1 MAIITRVGN
10 RLIREFDSE
19 TLWIEP
25 WGANSFR
32 VRATKN
38 SHVKEELDWALLPQ
52 EEQAVQISITG
63 QSATVTNGKIT
74 VVLDQYGWLTFY
86 NQKGE
91 VLLAEC
97 WRVKDGGDKTSA
109 LELSGREF
117 KPIMGGDYRITL
129 RLESSDGEKIYGL
142 GQRQEKQLNQKGCVL
157 ELAQRNSQA
166 SVPFAL
172 SSLGYGFLWNN
183 PAIGR
188 VTFGMNQTEWRAE
201 VAEQMDFWITAG
213 DSPAEIEE
221 AYANATGKVPMMP
234 DYGTGFWQCKLRYKT
249 QDHLMQVAR
258 EYKER
263 GLPISVIVC
272 DFFHWTEQGDWKFD
286 PEFWPDPDAMVKE
299 LKEMGIELM
308 VSIWPTVDVNSEN
321 FDEMI
326 ERGYLVRTERATRT
340 NINFM
345 GNETYFD
352 ATNPGAREYVWQ
364 KAKKNYYDKGIKI
377 FWLDEAEPDLMGHYD
392 YDHFRYYLGPAMKVS
407 NIYPFYYAKAFYEGM
422 EREGQKNIL
431 NLIRCAWAGSQRY
444 GALLWSG
451 DVHSTFESLR
461 RQMSAG
467 LNAGISG
474 IPWWTT
480 DIGGFTGGDP
490 KDPKFKELLVR
501 WFQFG
506 LFCPVTRL
514 HGFRLPFDFDI
525 TDAAKMFNKPFGSG
539 SDNEV
544 WSYGEEIF
552 NILKGYLF
560 ARERIRPYVTKQME
574 LAHQKGTPVIRPMFY
589 DYPGDP
595 KCWEVEDQY
604 MFGPDILVAPVLYE
618 GMKKRSVYLPKGQRW
633 TYAYS
638 QETYEGGSIVECET
652 PLHIIPVFIAAE
664 KNMKIFE

>member
-1 MAIITRVGN
+1 MAIISKDGN

-19 TLWIEP
+19 ILWIEP
-25 WGANSFR
+25 WGANSLR

-38 SHVKEELDWALLPQ
+38 AAIKEELDWALLPQ
-52 EEQAVQISITG
+52 KEHNADIKIDG
-63 QSATVTNGKIT
+63 QRATVTNGKIR
-74 VVLDQYGWLTFY
+74 VELDEFGWLTFY
-86 NQKGE
+86 NQKGK
-91 VLLAEC
+91 VLLEES

-109 LELSGREF
+109 LEIPGREF
-117 KPIMGGDYRITL
+117 KPIMGGDYRVSL
-129 RLESSDGEKIYGL
+129 RFESNDNEKIYGL
-142 GQRQEKQLNQKGCVL
+142 GQRQERQLNMKGCVL

-183 PAIGR
+183 PAVGR

-201 VAEQMDFWITAG
+201 VTDQMDIWVTVG
-213 DSPAEIEE
+213 DTPAEIEE
-221 AYANATGKVPMMP
+221 AYADATGKVPMMP
-234 DYGTGFWQCKLRYKT
+234 DYATGFWQCKLRYKT
-249 QDHLMQVAR
+249 QDQLMEVAR
-258 EYKER
+258 EHKRR
-263 GLPISVIVC
+263 GLPMSVIVS
-272 DFFHWTEQGDWKFD
+272 DFFHWTEQGEWKFD

-352 ATNPGAREYVWQ
+352 ATNPGAREYVWG
-364 KAKKNYYDKGIKI
+364 KAKQNYYDKGIKI

-407 NIYPFYYAKAFYEGM
+407 NIYPFYYAKTFYDGM
-422 EREGQKNIL
+422 EKEGQQNIL
-431 NLIRCAWAGSQRY
+431 NLIRCVWAGSQRY
-444 GALLWSG
+444 GTLLWSG
-451 DVHSTFESLR
+451 DVHSTFECLR
-461 RQMSAG
+461 RQMAAG

-480 DIGGFTGGDP
+480 DIGGFTGGNP
-490 KDPKFKELLVR
+490 EDPKFRELLVR

-514 HGFRLPFDFDI
+514 HGFRNPFDFDI

-539 SDNEV
+539 ADNEV
-544 WSYGEEIF
+544 WSYGEEIYE
-552 NILKGYLF
+552 ILKGYLF
-560 ARERIRPYVTKQME
+560 ARERLRPYVTEQMKK
-574 LAHQKGTPVIRPMFY
+574 AHEKGTPVIRPLFY
-589 DYPGDP
+589 DNPDD
-595 KCWEVEDQY
+595 KMCWEVEDQY

-618 GMKKRSVYLPKGQRW
+618 GMEKRSVYLPKGQRW
-633 TYAYS
+633 VDAYT
-638 QETYEGGSIVECET
+638 QKIYEGGNTVECAT
-652 PLHIIPVFIAAE
+652 PLDVIPVFIAE
-664 KNMKIFE
+664 GKDIKIFE

>member
-1 MAIITRVGN
+1 MAILYKSNN
-10 RLIREFDSE
+10 RLVREFDSE
-19 TLWIEP
+19 ILWVEP
-25 WGANSFR
+25 WGNNSLR

-38 SHVKEELDWALLPQ
+38 AEIKERLEWALLQPPKIN
-52 EEQAVQISITG
+52 AQIKIDG
-63 QSATVTNGKIT
+63 QRATIQNGKIT
-74 VVLDQYGWLTFY
+74 AELDQFGWLTFY

-91 VLLAEC
+91 VLLQEC

-117 KPIMGGDYRITL
+117 KPILGGDYRITL
-129 RLESSDGEKIYGL
+129 RFESNDNEKIYGL
-142 GQRQEKQLNQKGCVL
+142 GQRQEKQLNIKGCML

-166 SVPFAL
+166 SIPFAI

-201 VAEQMDFWITAG
+201 VSDQIDFWITAG

-221 AYANATGKVPMMP
+221 AYADATGKVPMMP
-234 DYGTGFWQCKLRYKT
+234 DFATGFWQCKLRYKT
-249 QDHLMQVAR
+249 QDQLMQVAR
-258 EYKER
+258 EYKRR

-286 PEFWPDPDAMVKE
+286 PKFWPEPEKMIKE
-299 LKEMGIELM
+299 LQDMGIELM

-321 FDEMI
+321 YDEMI

-345 GNETYFD
+345 GNETFFD
-352 ATNPGAREYVWQ
+352 STNPGAREFVWD
-364 KAKKNYYDKGIKI
+364 KVKKNYYDKGIRI

-392 YDHFRYYLGPAMKVS
+392 YDHFRYTLGPAMKVS
-407 NIYPFYYAKAFYEGM
+407 NIYPFYYAKTFYDGM
-422 EREGQKNIL
+422 EKEGQKNII
-431 NLIRCAWAGSQRY
+431 NLIRCVWAGSQRY
-444 GALLWSG
+444 GTLLWSG

-461 RQMSAG
+461 RQMAAG

-490 KDPKFKELLVR
+490 ADPKFRELLVR

-506 LFCPVTRL
+506 LFCPVFRL

-544 WSYGEEIF
+544 WSYGEEVY
-552 NILKGYLF
+552 NILKSYLF
-560 ARERIRPYVTKQME
+560 ARERLRPYIKDQMK
-574 LAHQKGTPVIRPMFY
+574 LAHQKGTPVIRPLFY
-589 DYPGDP
+589 DFP
-595 KCWEVEDQY
+595 KDVHCWGVEDEY
-604 MFGPDILVAPVLYE
+604 MFGPDILVAPVMYE
-618 GMKKRSVYLPKGQRW
+618 GVKKRSVYLPAGRRWVNTATQKTYDGGQL
-633 TYAYS
+633 
-638 QETYEGGSIVECET
+638 VECET
-652 PLHIIPVFIAAE
+652 PLSIIPVFVSENRNIT
-664 KNMKIFE
+664 IFD

>member
-1 MAIITRVGN
+1 MAIISKNKN
-10 RLIREFDSE
+10 RLIRQFDNE

-25 WGANSFR
+25 WGENSLR

-38 SHVKEELDWALLPQ
+38 AMINEQLDWALLPPKKQ
-52 EEQAVQISITG
+52 SPDIEIEG
-63 QSATVTNGKIT
+63 QSATITNGKIKAE
-74 VVLDQYGWLTFY
+74 LNEFGWLTFY

-91 VLLAEC
+91 VLLEES

-109 LELSGREF
+109 LELAGREF
-117 KPIMGGDYRITL
+117 KPIIGGDYRITL
-129 RLESSDGEKIYGL
+129 RFESNDDERIYGL
-142 GQRQEKQLNQKGCVL
+142 GQRQERQLNMKGCVL

-201 VAEQMDFWITAG
+201 VTNQMDIWITAG
-213 DSPAEIEE
+213 DTPAEIEE
-221 AYANATGKVPMMP
+221 AYATATGKVPMMP
-234 DYGTGFWQCKLRYKT
+234 DYATGFWQCKLRYKT
-249 QDHLMQVAR
+249 QDHLMKVAR
-258 EYKER
+258 EYKKR
-263 GLPISVIVC
+263 GLPISVIVS
-272 DFFHWTEQGDWKFD
+272 DFFHWTEQGEWKFD

-321 FDEMI
+321 YDEMV

-352 ATNPGAREYVWQ
+352 AMNPGAREYVWE
-364 KAKKNYYDKGIKI
+364 KAKKNYYEKGIKI

-407 NIYPFYYAKAFYEGM
+407 NVYPLYYAKTFYEGM
-422 EREGQKNIL
+422 EREDQKNIL
-431 NLIRCAWAGSQRY
+431 NLIRCVWAGSQRY
-444 GALLWSG
+444 GTLLWSG
-451 DVHSTFESLR
+451 DVHSTFECLR
-461 RQMSAG
+461 RQMAAG

-490 KDPKFKELLVR
+490 KDPKFRELLVR

-539 SDNEV
+539 SDNEI
-544 WSYGEEIF
+544 WSYGEEVYE
-552 NILKGYLF
+552 ILRGYLF
-560 ARERIRPYVTKQME
+560 ARERLRPYVTQQMRM
-574 LAHQKGTPVIRPMFY
+574 AHKKGTPVIRPLFY
-589 DYPGDP
+589 DNPEDS
-595 KCWEVEDQY
+595 KCWEVEDEY
-604 MFGPDILVAPVLYE
+604 MFGPDILVAPVLYQ
-618 GMKKRSVYLPKGQRW
+618 GMQKRTVYLPQGSNWVDANTAKVH
-633 TYAYS
+633 
-638 QETYEGGSIVECET
+638 EGGSIIECEA
-652 PLHIIPVFIAAE
+652 PLDVIPAFIKE
-664 KNMKIFE
+664 GKDIKIFE